1 MSRKRVLFVD
11 DEPQVLDDLKD
22 LMRLQSDGW
31 DAVYATGGAEA
42 IHQLMRSR
50 FDVVVCDVRM
60 PEIDGQAVLRR
71 TKSEHPGAVRIVLAE
86 PAERSTVMRA
96 VQVAQQFVTKPCEAG
111 ALRNVLE
118 RATRMQS
125 LLADETLQEVVGRLE
140 KLPSLPVAYW
150 GLTRALADSDSDI
163 PTAARIV
170 EKDSAM
176 CGKIM
181 QLVNSA
187 CFGLPRE
194 VADIEAAV
202 SQLGFELLRGLA
214 LIASVFAAAELG
226 GNIEGFSLERLQRS
240 SLLTGRLARAIADE
254 KPYEDEAFSAGLLHD
269 IGKLVLAMGTPCNF
283 AEVAR
288 QCERR
293 ARPVY
298 EIEREIFGVT
308 HAQAG
313 AYLLGVWGLPLP
325 IVEAVAYHHLP
336 HEAGGSTFGT
346 LGSVHA
352 ADALVEELHHVPAG
366 RAYESALDQEFLKRT
381 GAAVNV
387 PEWRS
392 AAREIAFA
400 SGLKG

>member
-1 MSRKRVLFVD
+1 
-11 DEPQVLDDLKD
+11 
-22 LMRLQSDGW
+22 
-31 DAVYATGGAEA
+31 
-42 IHQLMRSR
+42 
-50 FDVVVCDVRM
+50 
-60 PEIDGQAVLRR
+60 
-71 TKSEHPGAVRIVLAE
+71 
-86 PAERSTVMRA
+86 
-96 VQVAQQFVTKPCEAG
+96 
-111 ALRNVLE
+111 
-118 RATRMQS
+118 
-125 LLADETLQEVVGRLE
+125 
-140 KLPSLPVAYW
+140 
-150 GLTRALADSDSDI
+150 
-163 PTAARIV
+163 
-170 EKDSAM
+170 
-176 CGKIM
+176 
-181 QLVNSA
+181 
-187 CFGLPRE
+187 
-194 VADIEAAV
+194 
-202 SQLGFELLRGLA
+202 
-214 LIASVFAAAELG
+214 VFAAAELG

-288 QCERR
+288 QCARR

-381 GAAVNV
+381 GAAENV